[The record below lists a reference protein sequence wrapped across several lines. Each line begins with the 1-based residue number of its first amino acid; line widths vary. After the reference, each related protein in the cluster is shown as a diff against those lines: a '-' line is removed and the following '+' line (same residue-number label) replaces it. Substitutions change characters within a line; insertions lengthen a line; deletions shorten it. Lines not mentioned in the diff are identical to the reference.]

1 MNDIPE
7 DVLKKAAAG
16 DLESFEAVYKTL
28 SGFVFNVALRVVN
41 NRQDA
46 EEVTQEVF
54 LTMFRRLKDFRF
66 ESSLKTWVYRI
77 TVNHAINYGRKASR
91 GKPRSLVYD
100 DEIEVAMAPG
110 AVEAEIEKEYN
121 NSIVE
126 KLLGAIPPEQRV
138 CVVLRGMEG
147 LSYKQIAEVLK
158 VNINTVRTRLKRA
171 RETMF
176 SLRKKVGY
184 ERV

>member
-1 MNDIPE
+1 MNDIP
-7 DVLKKAAAG
+7 DDLLKKAAAG
-16 DLESFEAVYKTL
+16 DLESFEAVYKIL
-28 SGFVFNVALRVVN
+28 SGFVYNVAFRVVN

-54 LTMFRRLKDFRF
+54 LTMYRRLKDFRF

-91 GKPRSLVYD
+91 GKNHSLAYD
-100 DEIEVAMAPG
+100 DELQVAMAPN

-121 NSIVE
+121 NTVVE
-126 KLLGAIPPEQRV
+126 KLLGAISPEQRA
-138 CVVLRGMEG
+138 CVVLRSVEG
-147 LSYKQIAEVLK
+147 LSYKQIAEILK
-158 VNINTVRTRLKRA
+158 ININTVRTRLRRA
-171 RETMF
+171 RETLF